1 MRNGLIIRPEQ
12 PADQPVIY
20 ELTEQA
26 FRGRP
31 YAGGDEQEVINRLR
45 ERGELVLSLVAELQ
59 DEVVGQ
65 ITFSPAQMADDS
77 TPWFA
82 LGPVSVLPALQS
94 KGIGGA
100 LINQGLDEILKLGAL
115 GCILTGNPV
124 YYSRFG
130 FEFAPEHAPANEPA
144 EFFMLKCFTAVRPRG
159 TFRFSASFY
168 D

>member
-45 ERGELVLSLVAELQ
+45 ERGELVVSLVAQLQ

-65 ITFSPAQMADDS
+65 ITFSPAGVADNS

-82 LGPVSVLPALQS
+82 LGPVAVLPALQS

-130 FEFAPEHAPANEPA
+130 FELAPEHAPANEPA
-144 EFFMLKCFTAVRPRG
+144 EFFMLKCFTAARPRG
-159 TFRFSASFY
+159 TFSFSPSFY
-168 D
+168 G